1 MIKNVIL
8 LGACLA
14 ALAACTTRP
23 EGGLGIETVT
33 VRTDQTPA
41 DEGKEIP
48 FSGDVLDSM
57 EAKDVVRFNLALES
71 KYQDLARY
79 ADQLNHSGNAYL
91 VVSAAWIVLSGTT
104 SVTDEVIGRRT
115 VAALTGNEIFK
126 YASPAELARALR
138 IAAGESLCF
147 ADVSNRIG
155 LGRGG
160 SEVVTAAQTA
170 DGQKKTE
177 PLLQDADPK
186 SDLIIAMR
194 VSHSN
199 LRERMSRKRQG
210 LSTLL
215 NIFQESKVEGLEK
228 EDHIALKNKVKIA
241 ESGKGTYKEALYKC
255 LE

>member
-1 MIKNVIL
+1 MIRNVIL
-8 LGACLA
+8 LGACLV

-23 EGGLGIETVT
+23 DGGLGIETVT

-41 DEGKEIP
+41 DEGKEVP

-57 EAKDVVRFNLALES
+57 NAEDVVRFNLALES

-147 ADVSNRIG
+147 ADVSNRIR
-155 LGRGG
+155 LAQGG
-160 SEVVTAAQTA
+160 SAAATASE
-170 DGQKKTE
+170 TE
-177 PLLQDADPK
+177 AKSLTLDADPK